1 MGKNYNQQFT
11 QNRNRNTIYDHKQKK
26 TKLNDITSRLKP
38 KKFKHISVYNKTFKI
53 EDTTETF
60 LLALQIQKISN
71 EMQEENGDTIEF
83 FDCIKDFLYKVLGE
97 KQYDEL
103 MELKLSFENTMIF
116 FSELMSVL
124 FTDELSNETIEQAA
138 KKNNLIK

>member
-11 QNRNRNTIYDHKQKK
+11 QNRNRNTISDHKQKK

-38 KKFKHISVYNKTFKI
+38 KKYKYLSVYNKTFEI

-97 KQYDEL
+97 KQYKEL
-103 MELKLSFENTMIF
+103 MDLKLSFENTMIF

-124 FTDELSNETIEQAA
+124 FTDELSEETIEQAA

>member
-11 QNRNRNTIYDHKQKK
+11 QNRNRNTISDHKQKK
-26 TKLNDITSRLKP
+26 NKLNDITSRLKP
-38 KKFKHISVYNKTFKI
+38 KKYKHISVYNKTIEI

-60 LLALQIQKISN
+60 LLALQIQKIAN

-83 FDCIKDFLYKVLGE
+83 FDCIKDFLYKVLGD
-97 KQYDEL
+97 KQYEEL
-103 MELKLSFENTMIF
+103 MKLKLSFENTMIF

-124 FTDELSNETIEQAA
+124 FTDELSEETITDVA